1 MRRTRKRLIA
11 GAAAVA
17 ALGGGGAAIA
27 ASQLG
32 AAEESQA
39 IVADAAQRLGVSAEQ
54 LSTALEGATEARVD
68 QAVTDGRLTQEQA
81 DQLKQRIESGD
92 VPLVG
97 APLGGPGDHH
107 GGPGGGLH
115 AGLEAAASY
124 LGLDE
129 GALREQL
136 HGGQTL
142 AAVATAQGK
151 TVDGLTQAMQA
162 AIEADLAQA
171 VTDGR
176 LTQEQAD
183 AERAELAT
191 RLDQLVNQAMPAR
204 PDGGRGPGGHG
215 PRGGWGDQGAPGGA
229 AQPQDGTTQPQDG
242 TTQPPAA
249 TAPDGTAQ
257 PPAATQ
263 PQDDPAFGAGS
274 VAPNDVQ
281 GPGAGPSTHAS

>member
-1 MRRTRKRLIA
+1 MRKTRKRLIA
-11 GAAAVA
+11 GAAAIA

-32 AAEESQA
+32 ATQESQA
-39 IVADAAQRLGVSAEQ
+39 IVADAAQRLGVSEEQ
-54 LSTALEGATEARVD
+54 LSTALEDATEARVD

-81 DQLKQRIESGD
+81 DELKQRIESGE

-107 GGPGGGLH
+107 RGGPGGGMH
-115 AGLEAAASY
+115 AGLEAAATY

-129 GALREQL
+129 SALREQL
-136 HGGQTL
+136 RGGQTL

-183 AERAELAT
+183 ARQAELAA
-191 RLDQLVNQAMPAR
+191 RLDQVVNEVLPAR
-204 PDGGRGPGGHG
+204 PEGGRGPGGHG
-215 PRGGWGDQGAPGGA
+215 PRGAWGDQAAPDGA
-229 AQPQDGTTQPQDG
+229 APAAPDG
-242 TTQPPAA
+242 TTQPPA
-249 TAPDGTAQ
+249 TTTPEDSTQ

-263 PQDDPAFGAGS
+263 PQDDSAFGSGA

-281 GPGAGPSTHAS
+281 APAAGPSTHAS